1 MHRATLHRD
10 PHRRA
15 VTSTL
20 SVGLTAAFGLWLT
33 ALPATADTAAQ
44 LSFAEATRYTV
55 KIEAST
61 EYSFIERD
69 SGAWSGAGF
78 LVDRARRWVLTNAH
92 VAGYV
97 DTTLQASFKG
107 QPNRDARAL
116 FVDNLL
122 DLAVLELE
130 PGAVPQEAAEA
141 RLACARVPAVGAD
154 LGAFGHPLGYAFT
167 ATRGIMAGLT
177 RSEGYPMIQTDTPIS
192 PGNSGGPLIDLA
204 SGEVVGINTASLGDK
219 RAQNVNFAV
228 MITEACRVLELLREG
243 RSATVPKLVTDFA
256 IDEDDV
262 MTLTVA
268 RTPSRSDGFGL
279 RAGDTVL
286 GIDGDARDF
295 AGAAD
300 FLLALRGRSG
310 NVPLR
315 VLREGRE
322 EVLKTALAPS
332 LQHVGRRG
340 LAISGVVFA
349 ARKLAEIASADEA
362 GVLIVHQV
370 EPGSSGDLHQIDYGF
385 QVVSIDGREISTL
398 SQLQRLA
405 EAAQREDRAL
415 RLILRAV
422 TEDSTAEEIFHLRE
436 LPVDSVKW
444 YPR

>member
-1 MHRATLHRD
+1 MHCAPTRWLA
-10 PHRRA
+10 A
-15 VTSTL
+15 SAASVWL
-20 SVGLTAAFGLWLT
+20 SIGSA
-33 ALPATADTAAQ
+33 PIEADSAAQ
-44 LSFAEATRYTV
+44 LSFAEANRYTV
-55 KIEAST
+55 KIQAST

-107 QPNRDARAL
+107 QPNRSARAL

-122 DLAVLELE
+122 DLAVVELE
-130 PGAVPQEAAEA
+130 PGAVPEDAVEA
-141 RLACARVPAVGAD
+141 RLACARTPAVGAD

-167 ATRGIMAGLT
+167 ATRGIMAGIT

-204 SGEVVGINTASLGDK
+204 TGEVVGINTASIGDK

-243 RSATVPKLVTDFA
+243 RPATVPKLVTDFA

-268 RTPSRSDGFGL
+268 RTPLREDGFGL
-279 RAGDTVL
+279 KASDTVL
-286 GIDGDARDF
+286 GIDGDPREF
-295 AGAAD
+295 VGAAD

-315 VLREGRE
+315 VLRNGRE
-322 EVLKTALAPS
+322 EIVKTALVPS

-340 LAISGVVFA
+340 LAVSGVVFA
-349 ARKLAEIASADEA
+349 SRTLAEIGSSDEA

-370 EPGSSGDLHQIDYGF
+370 EPGSSGDLHQINYGF
-385 QVVSIDGREISTL
+385 QVVSIDGREILSL

-405 EAAQREDRAL
+405 ETAQREDRAL

-422 TEDSTAEEIFHLRE
+422 TDDSMAEDMFYLRE

>member
-20 SVGLTAAFGLWLT
+20 GVGLTAAFGLWLA
-33 ALPATADTAAQ
+33 ALPAGADTAAQ

-97 DTTLQASFKG
+97 DTTLQTSFKG

-322 EVLKTALAPS
+322 EVLKTALVPS

>member
-1 MHRATLHRD
+1 MHCAPTRWLA
-10 PHRRA
+10 A
-15 VTSTL
+15 STAGVWL
-20 SVGLTAAFGLWLT
+20 LLGASPAA
-33 ALPATADTAAQ
+33 ADSAAQ
-44 LSFAEATRYTV
+44 RSFAEATRYTV

-61 EYSFIERD
+61 EFSFIERD

-107 QPNRDARAL
+107 QPNSGARAL

-122 DLAVLELE
+122 DLAVIELE
-130 PGAVPQEAAEA
+130 PGAVPQEATEA
-141 RLACARVPAVGAD
+141 RLACAKVPAVGTD

-167 ATRGIMAGLT
+167 ATRGIMAGIT

-204 SGEVVGINTASLGDK
+204 TGEVVGINTASIGDK

-228 MITEACRVLELLREG
+228 MITEACRVLELLR
-243 RSATVPKLVTDFA
+243 D
-256 IDEDDV
+256 
-262 MTLTVA
+262 
-268 RTPSRSDGFGL
+268 DGFSL
-279 RAGDTVL
+279 RAGDSVL
-286 GIDGDARDF
+286 GIDGDPREF
-295 AGAAD
+295 VGAAE

-315 VLREGRE
+315 VLRNGRE
-322 EVLKTALAPS
+322 EVLNTALVPS

-349 ARKLAEIASADEA
+349 ARKLAEITSADEA

-370 EPGSSGDLHQIDYGF
+370 EPGSSGDLHQINYGF
-385 QVVSIDGREISTL
+385 QVVSIDGREITTL

-405 EAAQREDRAL
+405 VAAQREDRAL

-422 TEDSTAEEIFHLRE
+422 TDDSTAEDIFHLRE
-436 LPVDSVKW
+436 LPVDSVRW

>member
-1 MHRATLHRD
+1 MHCAPTRWLA
-10 PHRRA
+10 A
-15 VTSTL
+15 STAGVWL
-20 SVGLTAAFGLWLT
+20 LLGASPAA
-33 ALPATADTAAQ
+33 ADSAAQ
-44 LSFAEATRYTV
+44 RSFAEATRYTV

-107 QPNRDARAL
+107 QPNRGARAL

-122 DLAVLELE
+122 DLAVIELE
-130 PGAVPQEAAEA
+130 PGAVPQEATEA
-141 RLACARVPAVGAD
+141 RLACAKVPAVGTD

-167 ATRGIMAGLT
+167 ATRGIMAGIT

-204 SGEVVGINTASLGDK
+204 TGEVVGINTASIGDK

-262 MTLTVA
+262 MTLNVA
-268 RTPSRSDGFGL
+268 RTPLRDDGFSL
-279 RAGDTVL
+279 RAGDSVL
-286 GIDGDARDF
+286 GIDGDPREF
-295 AGAAD
+295 VGAAE

-315 VLREGRE
+315 VLRNGRE
-322 EVLKTALAPS
+322 EVLNTALVPS

-370 EPGSSGDLHQIDYGF
+370 EPGSSGDLHQINYGF
-385 QVVSIDGREISTL
+385 QVVSIDGREITTL

-422 TEDSTAEEIFHLRE
+422 TDDSTAEDIFHLRE
-436 LPVDSVKW
+436 LPVDSVRW

>member
-1 MHRATLHRD
+1 MHCAPTRWLA
-10 PHRRA
+10 A
-15 VTSTL
+15 STAGVWL
-20 SVGLTAAFGLWLT
+20 LFGASPAA
-33 ALPATADTAAQ
+33 ADSAAQ
-44 LSFAEATRYTV
+44 RSFAEATRYTV

-61 EYSFIERD
+61 EFSFIERD

-107 QPNRDARAL
+107 QPNRGARAL

-122 DLAVLELE
+122 DLAVIELE
-130 PGAVPQEAAEA
+130 PGAVPQEATEA
-141 RLACARVPAVGAD
+141 RLACAKVPAVGAD

-167 ATRGIMAGLT
+167 ATRGIMAGIT

-204 SGEVVGINTASLGDK
+204 TGEVVGINTASIGDK

-228 MITEACRVLELLREG
+228 MITEACRVLELLR
-243 RSATVPKLVTDFA
+243 D
-256 IDEDDV
+256 
-262 MTLTVA
+262 
-268 RTPSRSDGFGL
+268 DGFSL
-279 RAGDTVL
+279 RAGDSVL
-286 GIDGDARDF
+286 GIDGDPREF
-295 AGAAD
+295 VGAAE

-315 VLREGRE
+315 VLRNGRE
-322 EVLKTALAPS
+322 EVLNTALVPS

-349 ARKLAEIASADEA
+349 ARKLAEITSADEA

-370 EPGSSGDLHQIDYGF
+370 EPGSSGDLHQINYGF
-385 QVVSIDGREISTL
+385 QVVSIDGREITTL

-405 EAAQREDRAL
+405 VAAQREDRAL

-422 TEDSTAEEIFHLRE
+422 TDDSTAEDIFHLRE
-436 LPVDSVKW
+436 LPVDSVRW

>member
-15 VTSTL
+15 LTSTL
-20 SVGLTAAFGLWLT
+20 GVGLTAAFGLWLT
-33 ALPATADTAAQ
+33 ALPAGADTAAQ

-116 FVDNLL
+116 CVDNLL

-322 EVLKTALAPS
+322 EVLKTALVPS

>member
-1 MHRATLHRD
+1 MHCAPTRWLA
-10 PHRRA
+10 A
-15 VTSTL
+15 STAGVWL
-20 SVGLTAAFGLWLT
+20 LLGASPAA
-33 ALPATADTAAQ
+33 ADSAAQ
-44 LSFAEATRYTV
+44 RSFAEATRYTV

-61 EYSFIERD
+61 EFSFIERD

-107 QPNRDARAL
+107 QPNRGARAL

-122 DLAVLELE
+122 DLAVIELE
-130 PGAVPQEAAEA
+130 PGAVPQEATEA
-141 RLACARVPAVGAD
+141 RLACAKVPAVGTD

-167 ATRGIMAGLT
+167 ATRGIMAGIT

-204 SGEVVGINTASLGDK
+204 TGEVVGINTASIGDK

-228 MITEACRVLELLREG
+228 MITEACRVLELLR
-243 RSATVPKLVTDFA
+243 D
-256 IDEDDV
+256 
-262 MTLTVA
+262 
-268 RTPSRSDGFGL
+268 DGFSL
-279 RAGDTVL
+279 RAGDSVL
-286 GIDGDARDF
+286 GIDGDPREF
-295 AGAAD
+295 VGAAE

-315 VLREGRE
+315 VLRNGRE
-322 EVLKTALAPS
+322 EVLNTALVPS

-349 ARKLAEIASADEA
+349 ARKLAEITSADEA

-370 EPGSSGDLHQIDYGF
+370 EPGSSGDLHQINYGF
-385 QVVSIDGREISTL
+385 QVVSIDGREITTL

-405 EAAQREDRAL
+405 VAAQREDRAL

-422 TEDSTAEEIFHLRE
+422 TDDSTAEDIFHLRE
-436 LPVDSVKW
+436 LPVDSVRW

>member
-1 MHRATLHRD
+1 MHCAPTRWLA
-10 PHRRA
+10 A
-15 VTSTL
+15 STAGVWL
-20 SVGLTAAFGLWLT
+20 LFGASPAA
-33 ALPATADTAAQ
+33 ADSAAQ
-44 LSFAEATRYTV
+44 RSFAEATRYTV

-61 EYSFIERD
+61 EFSFIERD

-107 QPNRDARAL
+107 QPNSGARAL

-122 DLAVLELE
+122 DLAVIELE
-130 PGAVPQEAAEA
+130 PGAVPQEATEA
-141 RLACARVPAVGAD
+141 RLACAKVPAVGAD

-167 ATRGIMAGLT
+167 ATRGIMAGIT

-204 SGEVVGINTASLGDK
+204 TGEVVGINTASIGDK

-228 MITEACRVLELLREG
+228 MITEACRVLELLR
-243 RSATVPKLVTDFA
+243 D
-256 IDEDDV
+256 
-262 MTLTVA
+262 
-268 RTPSRSDGFGL
+268 DGFSL
-279 RAGDTVL
+279 RAGDSVL
-286 GIDGDARDF
+286 GIDGDPREF
-295 AGAAD
+295 VGAAE

-315 VLREGRE
+315 VLRNGRE
-322 EVLKTALAPS
+322 EVLNTALVPS

-349 ARKLAEIASADEA
+349 ARKLAEITSADEA

-370 EPGSSGDLHQIDYGF
+370 EPGSSGDLHQINYGF
-385 QVVSIDGREISTL
+385 QVVSIDGREITTL

-405 EAAQREDRAL
+405 VAAQREDRAL

-422 TEDSTAEEIFHLRE
+422 TDDSTAEDIFHLRE
-436 LPVDSVKW
+436 LPVDSVRW